1 MLTVNFNTKK
11 MKILN
16 FDFSSLLGTV
26 FLGNSVQKYLIALG
40 IFLGI
45 YVGILIF
52 KKYILSRLKE
62 ITKKTKNDFD
72 DKILEII
79 EKISSLF
86 YLFLAVYF
94 GVKTLELNPVF
105 LKYLDRIFMLVLI
118 FEVIK
123 ITQMVVNF
131 AFQKLQTSKNK
142 TAIYGL
148 KVISNMVIWTVA
160 ILLIL
165 DNFGFEIKTLVASFG
180 IGGIAIALAAQNI
193 LSDLFSSFTIYFD
206 RPFEIGDYIVLGTDR
221 GTVKKIGLKTTRIKT
236 IQGEE
241 LVVSNKELTTARVQN
256 FKKMKNR
263 RSSFQIGVEY
273 ETSTA
278 KVKKIPQLIQEII
291 ESQGE
296 KVEFSRCHFSTFGP
310 SALLF
315 DIVYFV
321 NSGEY
326 SEFMEIQ
333 QKINLAIKE
342 AFEKEKISMAFP
354 TQTVIVKPV

>member
-1 MLTVNFNTKK
+1 MFIVKFNIQK
-11 MKILN
+11 MKTLEH
-16 FDFSSLLGTV
+16 DFSALLETI

-52 KKYILSRLKE
+52 KKFILSRLKE

-79 EKISSLF
+79 EKVSNLF

-94 GVKTLELNPVF
+94 GVKTLTLNSVL
-105 LKYLDRIFMLVLI
+105 LKYWDRIFMLVLI
-118 FEVIK
+118 FEAIK
-123 ITQMVVNF
+123 ITQMVVSF
-131 AFQKLQTSKNK
+131 AFEKLQTGKNK

-148 KVISNMVIWTVA
+148 KVISNIVIWVIA

-221 GTVKKIGLKTTRIKT
+221 GVVKKIGLKTTRIKT
-236 IQGEE
+236 VQGEE
-241 LVVSNKELTTARVQN
+241 LVVSNKELTSVRVQN
-256 FKKMKNR
+256 FKKMKKR

-273 ETSTA
+273 DTA
-278 KVKKIPQLIQEII
+278 TVKVKKIPQLIQEII

-296 KVEFSRCHFSTFGP
+296 MVEFARCHFSTFGA

-321 NSGEY
+321 NSGGY
-326 SEFMEIQ
+326 SDFIKIQ
-333 QKINLAIKE
+333 QAINLLIKE
-342 AFEKEKISMAFP
+342 SFEDEKISMAFP
-354 TQTVIVKPV
+354 TQTIMVKQI